1 MYTLRKVTLALA
13 VTWKGCNL
21 VANRG
26 LGQHRTLSTDYVVVM
41 KGTLT
46 VLAPPPAPFDVTD
59 KGKATYAETVE
70 AVAREGDVVVQRGSL
85 HT

>member
-1 MYTLRKVTLALA
+1 ML
-13 VTWKGCNL
+13 
-21 VANRG
+21 
-26 LGQHRTLSTDYVVVM
+26 

-46 VLAPPPAPFDVTD
+46 VLAPPPAPFDVTED
-59 KGKATYAETVE
+59 GKGTYTETVE